1 LKIETV
7 QAKVTT
13 NLQPRK
19 KRQVGM
25 SAKGMAH
32 IMHLLTNL
40 YNDRELAVIREY
52 YTNGLDAHTMVGN
65 TNPVLITLP
74 TWDKPN
80 YVVQDGGVGMSEDT
94 LFEVYGEYGEST
106 GRDSDDIVGGFGM
119 GSKSAYTI
127 ATQFT
132 VISVKDGWKTTALF
146 SKQAFGA
153 YDVDI
158 VNSVQTTDSNGTL
171 VSIPISSN
179 LNMFND
185 KARKFFAFSEPGSV
199 LVDGKAPDYAL
210 ATAERLV
217 NPKDPDMMVFV
228 RPKTSGD
235 SFVIMGNVPYVLS
248 YSEIKASLDRLG
260 VAASESFTR
269 MPKFFRIPIG
279 SVDLSPNR
287 EGIQMTDKSN
297 DLIDSYMSFIV
308 NDLQEIALKEL
319 DQCENLEDFFK
330 THKRWNEMIT
340 VPRLFKGE
348 PVPTELELKTASRQI
363 YKTSYSH
370 ASHTETNWATLNV
383 GNSRIIVTGYAA
395 DQYKK
400 VNNYLTPYMAAEG
413 LNSATFII
421 TDDKEFPNN
430 KWVKMSGRFATITG
444 DELIE
449 IGRAQRKKERQEA
462 AKLNGSSKKS
472 KIKYPVMFV
481 DEQEIRWVEH
491 DEIDQKTPYL
501 QTTDLI
507 GRMNEFI
514 KTIYK
519 RLNYTQ
525 VFSESLASY
534 MELVTDEKE
543 IILLGGSRTIKALEQ
558 RVKETR
564 PLIED
569 IKGAVGKIDTV
580 ITPELVR
587 HALVSESYWKRF
599 FQNAGIEDMVKDIK
613 DPDIIEIITPSAST
627 LDAYEKYDTVVNAFE
642 YLRYPGMPNVRKID
656 TSKDNIL
663 KKLDQKYP
671 LIDALNAWNLKKRGV
686 THLVKYFNLIHEES
700 QPASNMVIS
709 GNKISN

>member
-1 LKIETV
+1 MKIETV

-13 NLQPRK
+13 NLQSRK

-25 SAKGMAH
+25 SKAGMAH

-80 YVVQDGGVGMSEDT
+80 YVVQDNGVGMSEDT

-106 GRDSDDIVGGFGM
+106 GRESDDIVGGFGM

-158 VNSVQTTDSNGTL
+158 ISSVATTDPNGTM
-171 VSIPISSN
+171 VSIPIKSN

-185 KARKFFAFSEPGSV
+185 KAKQFFSFSEPGSV
-199 LVDGKAPDYAL
+199 LVNGKEPDYAL

-217 NPKDPDMMVFV
+217 NPKNPDMMIFV

-235 SFVIMGNVPYVLS
+235 SYVIMGNVPYVLS
-248 YSEIKASLDRLG
+248 YGEIKNSLSRLK
-260 VAASESFTR
+260 VTMSETFIR

-287 EGIQMTDKSN
+287 EGIQMTDRSN

-308 NDLQEIALKEL
+308 NDLQQTAKKEL
-319 DQCENLEDFFK
+319 DQVETLEDFYK
-330 THKRWNEMIT
+330 THKRWNEIIT
-340 VPRLFKGE
+340 VPREFKGE
-348 PVPTELELKTASRQI
+348 AVPNELGLQTDTRQI

-370 ASHTETNWATLNV
+370 ASHTETNWVSLNI
-383 GNSRIIVTGYAA
+383 GTERIIVTGYSA

-413 LNSATFII
+413 ITATTFII
-421 TDDKEFPNN
+421 TNDPELPDN
-430 KWVKMSGRFATITG
+430 KWVKFSNRFRVISG

-462 AKLNGSSKKS
+462 AKLNGSAKKS
-472 KIKYPVMFV
+472 KIQYPVMFV
-481 DEQEIRWVEH
+481 DEQEIRWVAH
-491 DEIDQKTPYL
+491 DEIDQTTPYL

-514 KTIYK
+514 KSVYK
-519 RLNYTQ
+519 RLNYSTS
-525 VFSESLASY
+525 FSESLASY

-564 PLIED
+564 PLIND
-569 IKGAVGKIDTV
+569 IKGSIGKIDTV

-599 FQNAGIEDMVKDIK
+599 LDNAGIDRLVKSIK
-613 DPDIIEIITPSAST
+613 DPDIIEIITPSAKT
-627 LDAYEKYDTVVNAFE
+627 MEDYERYETVVNAFE
-642 YLRYPGMPNVRKID
+642 YLRYPGMPAVRTID
-656 TSKDNIL
+656 TSQDKIL
-663 KKLDQKYP
+663 TKLDKKYP
-671 LIDALNAWNLKKRGV
+671 LVDALNAWNLKQRGV

-700 QPASNMVIS
+700 KLPLA
-709 GNKISN
+709 G

>member
-1 LKIETV
+1 MKIETV

-13 NLQPRK
+13 NLESRK

-25 SAKGMAH
+25 SKAGMAH

-106 GRDSDDIVGGFGM
+106 GRESDDIVGGFGM

-158 VNSVQTTDSNGTL
+158 ISSIETTDSNGTM
-171 VSIPISSN
+171 VSIPIKSN

-185 KARKFFAFSEPGSV
+185 KAKQFFSFSEPGSV
-199 LVDGKAPDYAL
+199 LVNGKEPDYAL
-210 ATAERLV
+210 AAAERLI
-217 NPKDPDMMVFV
+217 NPKDPDMLIYV

-235 SFVIMGNVPYVLS
+235 SYVIMGNVPYVLS
-248 YSEIKASLDRLG
+248 YSEVKNSLSRLK
-260 VAASESFTR
+260 VNMSETFIR

-287 EGIQMTDKSN
+287 EGIQMTDRSN

-308 NDLQEIALKEL
+308 NDLQSSAKKEL
-319 DQCENLEDFFK
+319 DQAETLEDFYK
-330 THKRWNEMIT
+330 AHKRWNEIIT
-340 VPRLFKGE
+340 VPREFKGE
-348 PVPTELELKTASRQI
+348 LVPNEIALTNETRQI
-363 YKTSYSH
+363 YKTNYSH
-370 ASHTETNWATLNV
+370 ASHTETNWVSLNV
-383 GNSRIIVTGYAA
+383 TTDRIIVTGYAA

-400 VNNYLTPYMAAEG
+400 VNNYLTPYMAAEN
-413 LNSATFII
+413 LSYTTFII
-421 TDDKEFPNN
+421 TDDKDLPED
-430 KWVKMSGRFATITG
+430 KWVKMSTLFKIISG

-449 IGRAQRKKERQEA
+449 IGRAQRKKERLAA
-462 AKLNGSSKKS
+462 AKLNGSAKKS
-472 KIKYPVMFV
+472 KIQYPVMFV
-481 DEQEIRWVEH
+481 DEQEIRWVAH
-491 DEIDQKTPYL
+491 DEIDQKTPFL
-501 QTTDLI
+501 QTTDLN

-514 KTIYK
+514 KTVYK
-519 RLNYTQ
+519 RLGHTQ
-525 VFSESLASY
+525 PFSENLMNY

-543 IILLGGSRTIKALEQ
+543 IILVGGSRTIKALEQ

-564 PLIED
+564 PLIDD
-569 IKGAVGKIDTV
+569 IKAAVGTINTA
-580 ITPELVR
+580 ITPDLVR
-587 HALVSESYWKRF
+587 HAAVSESYWRRF
-599 FQNAGIEDMVKDIK
+599 LDNAGISQMVKDIK
-613 DPDIIEIITPSAST
+613 DPDIIEIITPSAKT
-627 LDAYEKYDTVVNAFE
+627 LEDYERYETVVEAFE
-642 YLRYPGMPNVRKID
+642 YLRFPGMPSVRMID
-656 TSKDNIL
+656 TSKDGTL
-663 KKLDQKYP
+663 TKLDKKYP
-671 LIDALNAWNLKKRGV
+671 LVDALNAWNLKQQGV
-686 THLVKYFNLIHEES
+686 KHLVKYFNMIHEETKL
-700 QPASNMVIS
+700 PLAD
-709 GNKISN
+709 

>member
-1 LKIETV
+1 MKIETV

-19 KRQVGM
+19 KRQVGV
-25 SAKGMAH
+25 SVKGMAH

-74 TWDKPN
+74 TWDRPN

-94 LFEVYGEYGEST
+94 LFDVYGEYGEST
-106 GRDSDDIVGGFGM
+106 GRDSDEIVGGFGM

-127 ATQFT
+127 ANQFT
-132 VISVKDGWKTTALF
+132 VISVKDGLKTTAMF

-158 VNSVQTTDSNGTL
+158 ISSVETTDSNGTL

-179 LNMFND
+179 LSMFND
-185 KARKFFAFSEPGSV
+185 KARRFFSFSEPGSV

-235 SFVIMGNVPYVLS
+235 SHVIMGNVPYVLS
-248 YSEIKASLDRLG
+248 YSEIKASLARLN
-260 VAASESFTR
+260 VTASESFIR

-297 DLIDSYMSFIV
+297 NLIDSYMSFIV

-330 THKRWNEMIT
+330 AHKRWNEMIT
-340 VPRLFKGE
+340 VPRTFKGE
-348 PVPTELELKTASRQI
+348 AVPSELSLLTDTRQI

-370 ASHTETNWATLNV
+370 ASHTETNWVTLNV
-383 GNSRIIVTGYAA
+383 STSRIIVTGYTA

-413 LNSATFII
+413 LNATTFII
-421 TDDKEFPNN
+421 TNDSALPDN
-430 KWVKMSGRFATITG
+430 KWVKMSGRFSVISG
-444 DELIE
+444 DDLIE

-501 QTTDLI
+501 HTIDLN
-507 GRMNEFI
+507 GQMNEFI

-519 RLNYTQ
+519 RLSYTQ
-525 VFSESLASY
+525 AISSSLASY
-534 MELVTDEKE
+534 MEVVTDEKE
-543 IILLGGSRTIKALEQ
+543 IILLGGSRTLKALEQ

-569 IKGAVGKIDTV
+569 IKAAVGSIETV

-587 HALVSESYWKRF
+587 HALVSGSYWKRF
-599 FQNAGIEDMVKDIK
+599 LDNSGITEMVKDVK
-613 DPDIIEIITPSAST
+613 DPDIIEIITPSDKT
-627 LDAYEKYDTVVNAFE
+627 LADYERYETVVNAFE
-642 YLRYPGMPNVRKID
+642 YLRFHGMPVVRKID

-663 KKLDQKYP
+663 LKLDQKYP
-671 LIDALNAWNLKKRGV
+671 LVDALNAWNLKQRGV
-686 THLVKYFNLIHEES
+686 THLVKYFNMIHGES
-700 QPASNMVIS
+700 KLPLA
-709 GNKISN
+709 G